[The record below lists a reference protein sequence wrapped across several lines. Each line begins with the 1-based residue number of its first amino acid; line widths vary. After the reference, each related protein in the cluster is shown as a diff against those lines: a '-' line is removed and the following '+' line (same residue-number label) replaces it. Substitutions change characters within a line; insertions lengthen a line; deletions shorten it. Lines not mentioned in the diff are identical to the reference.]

1 MNYVWSVR
9 EVKEEKSIEVLN
21 VIILGYMYYFFVG
34 ICVI

>member
-21 VIILGYMYYFFVG
+21 VIIFGYMYYFFVG